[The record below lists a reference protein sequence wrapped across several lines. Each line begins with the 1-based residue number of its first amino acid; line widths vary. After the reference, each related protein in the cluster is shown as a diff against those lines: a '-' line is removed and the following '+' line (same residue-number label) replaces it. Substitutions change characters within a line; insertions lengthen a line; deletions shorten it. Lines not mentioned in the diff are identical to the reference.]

1 MNEPPTTHILL
12 PHEALFGFACT
23 CLKAVGVPSAH
34 AELVSR
40 LLVESDLR
48 GVRSHGTRQV
58 NRYCLELQQGG
69 LNPDPQVTHL
79 SDHGAVVALDGDG
92 GLGYLPMV
100 RATEIAIERA
110 GQFGLGL
117 TTVRNIGHYGAAGN
131 YCRRCTEAGCI
142 GFSVQ
147 GVEGLGN
154 AGGQIPKP
162 QLAFFGNPP
171 ICFAFP
177 GREGP
182 GVVLDAAT
190 RILGDDQLGPEF
202 AALVPQIP
210 GAFFRSVGLTA
221 VAELLGAGLAGAM
234 LRPATARQCWPAAVW
249 GAWSWPSGSRPRW
262 TKTPSVPRWTGWGA
276 MWGPRTSP
284 FRARSGPCCP
294 EPWRPN
300 AVSVIAGTASPLAPQ
315 SRKRSGRSASAW
327 ACRCRGRDETA
338 RGRRWLTGARGPEQA
353 GSSNRGGARPRRC
366 CRSGRHGAAC
376 GTVWRR
382 PWSVSQ
388 PLGRDSAGRGPL
400 CGP

>member
-249 GAWSWPSGSRPRW
+249 GGMVMAIQIEAA
-262 TKTPSVPRWTGWGA
+262 VDEDA
-276 MWGPRTSP
+276 
-284 FRARSGPCCP
+284 FRAEVDR
-294 EPWRPN
+294 
-300 AVSVIAGTASPLAPQ
+300 
-315 SRKRSGRSASAW
+315 
-327 ACRCRGRDETA
+327 
-338 RGRRWLTGARGPEQA
+338 
-353 GSSNRGGARPRRC
+353 
-366 CRSGRHGAAC
+366 
-376 GTVWRR
+376 
-382 PWSVSQ
+382 
-388 PLGRDSAGRGPL
+388 LGRDVGATYEPFPGQQRALLPGALEAERRVSYSRDGVPFGPAEQEEIRQVSERL
-400 CGP
+400 GVPVPWQG